1 MSDKVTNPA
10 TQYTGPGTMVQGPPE
25 QGEGAE
31 IYRLVVRD
39 MVERAEFGAQK
50 YGHALRTTAGVDF
63 LINAYQEALDLCVY
77 LRGEIVRREL
87 AAQDAVDTTSPAG

>member
-1 MSDKVTNPA
+1 MSDEVTHPA
-10 TQYTGPGTMVQGPPE
+10 TEYTGPASAVQLPPE

-31 IYRLVVRD
+31 IYRLVVAD
-39 MVERAEFGAQK
+39 MVERAEFGARK

-63 LINAYQEALDLCVY
+63 LVNAYQEALDLCVY
-77 LRGEIVRREL
+77 LRGELVRREL